1 MTEHRTVLM
10 IGKIHHAGLDLLEAA
25 PGIRLVEID
34 QTRAQIDAEIAAAHA
49 IVVRTAVIDSAL
61 IARAPRL
68 ELVARHGVGYDNVDV
83 AALTA
88 RGIPLVLVGDANA
101 LTVAEHTLYLM
112 LAVAKRGI
120 VRDRA
125 VREGSWH
132 GGAGGLG
139 FDLFGRTVLVVGLGR
154 VGALVARLCSA
165 FGMTV
170 LAHDPVV
177 AEMAF
182 ADAGAERVATLHEG
196 LRAADVVTLHVPL
209 NDETRHLI
217 AADELAAM
225 PARAILVN
233 ASRGGVVDE
242 AALVEALA
250 AGAIAGAG
258 LDVFAAEPTPP
269 DNPLLARDDVVLSP
283 HFAGFT
289 EECWERMSLRCAQ
302 NVLDAFAGR
311 LDPAVVVN
319 PKVMAPA

>member
-1 MTEHRTVLM
+1 V
-10 IGKIHHAGLDLLEAA
+10 
-25 PGIRLVEID
+25 
-34 QTRAQIDAEIAAAHA
+34 IDA
-49 IVVRTAVIDSAL
+49 AL

-68 ELVARHGVGYDNVDV
+68 DLVARHGVGYDNVDV

-88 RGIPLVLVGDANA
+88 RGIPLALVGDANA

-139 FDLFGRTVLVVGLGR
+139 FELSGRTVLVVGLGR
-154 VGALVARLCSA
+154 IGTRVARLCGA

-170 LAHDPVV
+170 LANDPYVSDETF
-177 AEMAF
+177 AEF
-182 ADAGAERVATLHEG
+182 GATRVATLHEG

-217 AADELAAM
+217 AAAELAAM
-225 PARAILVN
+225 PAHAILLN
-233 ASRGGVVDE
+233 TSRGGVVDE
-242 AALVEALA
+242 AALAEALA

-269 DNPLLARDDVVLSP
+269 ANPLLARDDVVLSP